1 MGVSNNNAQE
11 NIQPK
16 GNKKDFK
23 KPLQVLH
30 LSKKDTQK
38 KSQEIQNEQPNSQE
52 EIKKENI
59 AIKPQI
65 FKDGSETEIKE
76 SVESIKAFDSS
87 QQNLN
92 RPLNFS
98 EQNTDF
104 QLERTVD
111 EFDFDESAFLEA
123 LNANEPIGA
132 TGETISGKVIAIE
145 SDGLYVDIGGKAPGY
160 MPKKESGLGVI
171 TNFKEKFSI
180 GHEIEVLVIKEQNAD
195 GMVTVSAR
203 ALILR
208 QSWEKVSSYAKNGEL
223 IDVLINGFNRGG
235 LTCDVDGLRG
245 FIPRSQLED
254 GQDHQSFVGK
264 TLKVAFLEVNPESRK
279 LVLSEKKAS
288 LVSKL
293 TSLELGQLIEGE
305 VLAVKPYGFFID
317 LGGASGLLHQSS
329 LTNGSIRS
337 LREIFREGE
346 VIKALISEIDL
357 EKGRIGL
364 NTALLENSAGE
375 LIIDKQKVMQEATER
390 ALKTKALF
398 DKKEQ
403 DK

>member
-1 MGVSNNNAQE
+1 MGVSNKNAQE

-38 KSQEIQNEQPNSQE
+38 KSQEIQNEQTNSQE

-59 AIKPQI
+59 AIKPQT
-65 FKDGSETEIKE
+65 FKDESVTEINGRNENTK
-76 SVESIKAFDSS
+76 SFDSS
-87 QQNLN
+87 QQDLN
-92 RPLNFS
+92 RPLDFS

-208 QSWEKVSSYAKNGEL
+208 QSWEKVSSSAKNGEL

-264 TLKVAFLEVNPESRK
+264 TLKVAFIEVNPESRK

-293 TSLELGQLIEGE
+293 TTLELGQLIEGE

-346 VIKALISEIDL
+346 IIKALISEIDL

-398 DKKEQ
+398 DKKE
-403 DK
+403 

>member
-1 MGVSNNNAQE
+1 MGVSNKNAQN

-30 LSKKDTQK
+30 ISKKDIQK
-38 KSQEIQNEQPNSQE
+38 KSYETQNEQPNSQE

-65 FKDGSETEIKE
+65 TKDESLKEIENNNENTKT
-76 SVESIKAFDSS
+76 FDIT
-87 QQNLN
+87 QQDLN
-92 RPLNFS
+92 KPFDFS